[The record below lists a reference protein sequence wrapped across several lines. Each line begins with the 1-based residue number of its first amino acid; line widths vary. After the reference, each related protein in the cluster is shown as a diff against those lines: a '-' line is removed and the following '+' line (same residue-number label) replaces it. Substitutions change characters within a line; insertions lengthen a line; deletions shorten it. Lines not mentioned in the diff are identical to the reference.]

1 MKLILDL
8 CLILILYFIYA
19 FLHTYL
25 SSNKTK
31 NFIREKFG
39 NLIAFYRLFFNL
51 ISILFLLIIF
61 EIAPHPDITI
71 FDLKSPYDFIILL
84 PQFFGLIGF
93 FWCFNYLCVSE
104 VIGLAQIKRWLN
116 NEYEED
122 ELDEKTTLNI
132 NGPYKFVRHPIYFFS
147 IIFLI
152 ARPTMDLFYL
162 ISVICAMVYFYIG
175 SIYEEKKLVERYGE
189 LYTQYQ
195 SFVPRIIP
203 LKIFKPYKVDK
214 NI

>member
-1 MKLILDL
+1 MNLILDVS
-8 CLILILYFIYA
+8 LIIFLYILFGLSHS
-19 FLHTYL
+19 FL
-25 SSNKTK
+25 SSKK
-31 NFIREKFG
+31 VKELVVEKFG
-39 NLIAFYRLFFNL
+39 NLIAFYRLFYNIL
-51 ISILFLLIIF
+51 SVLFLLIIF
-61 EIAPHPDITI
+61 EIAPHPDVTI
-71 FDLKSPYDFIILL
+71 YDLKSPYDFIILI
-84 PQFFGLIGF
+84 PQFLGLIGF

-132 NGPYKFVRHPIYFFS
+132 NGPYKFIRHPIYFFS

-162 ISVICAMVYFYIG
+162 ISIICAMVYFYIG

-189 LYTQYQ
+189 LYIQYQ
-195 SFVPRIIP
+195 SFVPRILP